1 MPIGKA
7 MPQVRMIAA
16 IEITMVSHS
25 RSPITS
31 VTGRFHSRDT
41 PKSPRTTRLIH
52 FQYCTQIGWLRP
64 YCSRIASASWALT
77 IEPEEESLAM

>member
-1 MPIGKA
+1 
-7 MPQVRMIAA
+7 MIAA
-16 IEITMVSHS
+16 IEITMVSHK

-31 VTGRFHSRDT
+31 VTGRFHSSDM

-52 FQYCTQIGWLRP
+52 FQYWTQTGWLSP

-77 IEPEEESLAM
+77 IEPEAERLAM